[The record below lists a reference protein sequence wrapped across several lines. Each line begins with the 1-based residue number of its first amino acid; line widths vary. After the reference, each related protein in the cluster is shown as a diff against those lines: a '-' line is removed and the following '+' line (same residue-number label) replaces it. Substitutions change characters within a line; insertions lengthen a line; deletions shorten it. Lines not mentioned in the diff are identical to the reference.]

1 MELDE
6 LKATWAQYD
15 KKLSQNLKFNEELLR
30 KMNLEKS
37 RKELQKPLLY
47 EISGV
52 IIGFVF
58 TVLLTAISMRFIDEP
73 KFAVPGFLA
82 SFICLGY
89 MVFAIIKTNKFISID
104 YYGSSVLK
112 LQKDI
117 AELNKLVLCL
127 RKYELMMFPLFVIPA
142 LPILCKFL
150 YDMDIYAKT
159 GMIIFEIVLMLGVG
173 YPLLFW
179 INKHLY
185 DKKFRN
191 TEQFLKEI
199 ETFEAE
205 G

>member
-37 RKELQKPLLY
+37 RKELQKPLMY

-52 IIGFVF
+52 IIGFIF
-58 TVLLTAISMRFIDEP
+58 TVYVTAATIRFIDEP
-73 KFAVPGFLA
+73 KYAVPGLIAAIVCLA
-82 SFICLGY
+82 Y
-89 MVFAIIKTNKFISID
+89 TVFAVMKTNKFMSID
-104 YYGSSVLK
+104 YFNSSVLK
-112 LQKDI
+112 LQKEV
-117 AELNKLVLCL
+117 ATLNKLVLRL
-127 RKYELMMFPLFVIPA
+127 RKYELMLFPLFVIPL

-150 YDMDIYAKT
+150 YNMDIYANI
-159 GMIIFEIVLMLGVG
+159 GMLIFEIAFMLGVG
-173 YPLLFW
+173 YPSLFW

-185 DKKFRN
+185 DKKFKI

-199 ETFEAE
+199 EEFEAD

>member
-37 RKELQKPLLY
+37 RKELQKPLIY

-52 IIGFVF
+52 FISFIMV
-58 TVLLTAISMRFIDEP
+58 VYITAVSFRFIDEP
-73 KFAVPGFLA
+73 KFAIPGFIATFVSLA
-82 SFICLGY
+82 YL
-89 MVFAIIKTNKFISID
+89 VFAIMKINKFMSID
-104 YYGSSVLK
+104 YYNSSVLK
-112 LQKDI
+112 LQKEVTI
-117 AELNKLVLCL
+117 LNKLVLSL
-127 RKYELMMFPLFVIPA
+127 RKYELILFPLLVIPL
-142 LPILCKFL
+142 LPILFKVIHNI
-150 YDMDIYAKT
+150 DIYANLRLL
-159 GMIIFEIVLMLGVG
+159 IIEIVLMLGIG

-179 INKHLY
+179 VNKHLY
-185 DKKFRN
+185 DKKFKN

-199 ETFEAE
+199 EEFEAE